1 MQAGERA
8 EVRGGAA
15 WASAVAYCYQRGGK
29 LQPGLDQGCRYALR
43 LVRKRIASLM
53 DTERAEAKSEET
65 WYALVPLFGARKHP
79 IRKASTGDGQGLL
92 WGPKG
97 QEPIIS
103 YRQLRG

>member
-8 EVRGGAA
+8 EIIGGAA
-15 WASAVAYCYQRGGK
+15 WASAVAYCHQRGGK

-65 WYALVPLFGARKHP
+65 WYALVPL
-79 IRKASTGDGQGLL
+79 L
-92 WGPKG
+92 
-97 QEPIIS
+97 EPGNTPS
-103 YRQLRG
+103 GKRAPEMVRDFCGVQRAKKRS